1 MTVLTVLTIP
11 TQSICRSTT
20 RMRVIR
26 KQRNNVG
33 LRGKPEPLNANES
46 WKQLASSLERMS
58 VDPLLR
64 SPVNI
69 GLLPL
74 FQIG

>member
-1 MTVLTVLTIP
+1 MT
-11 TQSICRSTT
+11 TQIKKIKKKRSSIA
-20 RMRVIR
+20 
-26 KQRNNVG
+26 
-33 LRGKPEPLNANES
+33 LRGKPEPLNVNEF

-64 SPVNI
+64 SPVNT
-69 GLLPL
+69 GLRLL